1 MSFKVYIETFK
12 ELVKYLLVQCNNL
25 SINFIFRKNMA
36 VIHFFFEETQFT
48 GFTKGELFGFT
59 EFLCKSINII

>member
-1 MSFKVYIETFK
+1 
-12 ELVKYLLVQCNNL
+12 
-25 SINFIFRKNMA
+25 MA

-59 EFLCKSINII
+59 EFLCKSPSMLLTIIY

>member
-1 MSFKVYIETFK
+1 
-12 ELVKYLLVQCNNL
+12 
-25 SINFIFRKNMA
+25 MA

-59 EFLCKSINII
+59 EFLCKFPTMLINNNYNILSYNRNNIIVY

>member
-1 MSFKVYIETFK
+1 
-12 ELVKYLLVQCNNL
+12 
-25 SINFIFRKNMA
+25 MA

-59 EFLCKSINII
+59 EFLCKYTRLINKYNKHIIYSIILLKIDRIDIILYYISIY

>member
-1 MSFKVYIETFK
+1 
-12 ELVKYLLVQCNNL
+12 
-25 SINFIFRKNMA
+25 MA

-59 EFLCKSINII
+59 EFLCKYLKIINTLINKFNENIIYIFLLKN